1 MSQRNHIGLLAT
13 AKSFYKSAEKLNTG
27 PQHLDAPLPVYCL
40 FLHSVELALK
50 SYLYSQG
57 MAEDGL
63 RKIGHDLETA
73 WREAVRLGI
82 CELCDEC
89 QKLQECIQIIGPIY
103 RGDKLEYFYP
113 GQKRL
118 PAVEYIHK
126 SSGKIITVLDEFYCR
141 DMTRARIHL
150 RG

>member
-13 AKSFYKSAEKLNTG
+13 AKSFYKSAERLNTG
-27 PQHLDAPLPVYCL
+27 PQHLDAPLPVYYL
-40 FLHSVELALK
+40 FLHAVELALK

-57 MAEDGL
+57 VDEGGL

-73 WREAVRLGI
+73 WKEAVRLGI
-82 CELCDEC
+82 CELCSEC
-89 QKLQECIQIIGPIY
+89 EKLQECIQIIGPIY
-103 RGDKLEYFYP
+103 RGNKLEYFYP

-126 SSGKIITVLDEFYCR
+126 SSGRIISVLDEYYCQAL
-141 DMTRARIHL
+141 D